1 MMMKRVTNDRLHSST
16 KLLGTTKCFA
26 SLLLALLACGSSL
39 GQSPARTANP
49 AQNPTAPN
57 PVDNLQT
64 VEVHPDD
71 RVTFRFYAPKAST
84 VTVGGDFRMGAP
96 AALLTKDDAGIWT
109 YTTDPLP
116 PDSYT
121 YNFNVDGIGVLDTR
135 SPNFRENPNSL
146 FNFFDM
152 PGPETE
158 FMALKD
164 VPHGRVE
171 QVIYHSTTLD
181 AERRMHVYLPPNFEK
196 IQGKLP
202 VLYLLHGFS
211 DNDISWTSA
220 GKINLILDNLYA
232 EGKIKNMIVVMPSGH
247 VAWPPRGRMS
257 FSPGL
262 DSDPF
267 TKDFLND
274 IVPFVAKT
282 YPVLTDRDDTAIAG
296 FSMGGAQTL
305 NIALWH
311 PEMFG
316 YVYAISTGYFPDGLK
331 ELEAK
336 DGAVMKNVAEHPFKQ
351 FVFARGKQDMLMHAS
366 SQATMEAMDKFGV
379 HYRFV
384 EMNGAHSFVFS
395 RRFLASAF
403 PELFR

>member
-49 AQNPTAPN
+49 APNAAQNPTAPN

-247 VAWPPRGRMS
+247 VAWPPSR
-257 FSPGL
+257 
-262 DSDPF
+262 
-267 TKDFLND
+267 
-274 IVPFVAKT
+274 
-282 YPVLTDRDDTAIAG
+282 
-296 FSMGGAQTL
+296 
-305 NIALWH
+305 
-311 PEMFG
+311 
-316 YVYAISTGYFPDGLK
+316 
-331 ELEAK
+331 
-336 DGAVMKNVAEHPFKQ
+336 
-351 FVFARGKQDMLMHAS
+351 AR
-366 SQATMEAMDKFGV
+366 
-379 HYRFV
+379 
-384 EMNGAHSFVFS
+384 
-395 RRFLASAF
+395 
-403 PELFR
+403 